1 MTGLRI
7 VPTLE
12 TSMGKIQ
19 ELSPELINQIAAGE
33 VIESAHSV
41 VKELM
46 ENSMDASATQVDV
59 ESKDGGLS
67 LLRITDNGTG
77 IEPEDLEP
85 ALKRHATSKIQ
96 DYKDLESVLSYGF
109 RGEALASIASVS
121 RLTLESGTKEQK
133 TAWKTR
139 SVAGKISEKEE
150 IPGFI
155 GTKILVEELFF
166 NTPVRRKFLKSIR
179 SEDKK
184 IRDRVTTQALA
195 REDVRFRLFQDG
207 KEVFVLPTR
216 ESKKERI
223 IDLFG
228 ENFRDH
234 LLEVSLERGGIQA
247 TGYISDPDFYK
258 SNRTGQFIFI
268 NGRPIE
274 IKYSSVLLKKA
285 YDELLPPNGHPYC
298 FLFFEIDP
306 SRVDVN
312 VHPAKREIRFLDE
325 DGFNGFFLAL
335 IQKELR
341 SSTPVSFLELKKRLL
356 KPAPE
361 THSTTSFYQARS
373 SGKNPLLGRELFSGV
388 SKQEGFELDRMGPGV
403 SLSELTDERVKHS
416 SFVPKKHFGVL
427 FETFILAEAE
437 DGFYIIDQHTAHERI
452 RYEEVLRKL
461 EKRNYGIQP
470 LLTPI
475 RIDVSKQEQE
485 DILNRKKEYEE
496 VGIFLDPL
504 GEDSIVLREIPAYME
519 PGQEKEIVL
528 DFLNRTEGK
537 ETSEPELYDL
547 MAKCVACR
555 SAIKKGD
562 QLSDPIL
569 AEILNRLSYCENPS
583 RCPHGRPTLVKLS
596 RDDLER
602 MFHRK

>member
-1 MTGLRI
+1 
-7 VPTLE
+7 
-12 TSMGKIQ
+12 MGKIQ

-216 ESKKERI
+216 ENKKERI

-547 MAKCVACR
+547 MDKCVACR

>member
-1 MTGLRI
+1 
-7 VPTLE
+7 
-12 TSMGKIQ
+12 MGKIQ

-184 IRDRVTTQALA
+184 IRDRVTTEALA

-216 ESKKERI
+216 ENKKERI

-341 SSTPVSFLELKKRLL
+341 SSTPVSFLELKNRLL

-416 SFVPKKHFGVL
+416 SFVPKNHFGVL

-461 EKRNYGIQP
+461 EKKNYGIQP

>member
-1 MTGLRI
+1 
-7 VPTLE
+7 
-12 TSMGKIQ
+12 MGKIQ

-46 ENSMDASATQVDV
+46 ANSMDASATQVDV

-216 ESKKERI
+216 ENKKERI

>member
-1 MTGLRI
+1 
-7 VPTLE
+7 
-12 TSMGKIQ
+12 MGKIQ

-216 ESKKERI
+216 ENKKERI

-234 LLEVSLERGGIQA
+234 LLEVNLERGGIQA

>member
-1 MTGLRI
+1 
-7 VPTLE
+7 
-12 TSMGKIQ
+12 MGKIQ

-216 ESKKERI
+216 ENKKERI

-234 LLEVSLERGGIQA
+234 LLEVSLEREGIQA

>member
-195 REDVRFRLFQDG
+195 REGVRFRLFQDG

-216 ESKKERI
+216 ENKKERI

>member
-1 MTGLRI
+1 
-7 VPTLE
+7 
-12 TSMGKIQ
+12 MGKIQ

-166 NTPVRRKFLKSIR
+166 NTPVRRRKFLKSSIR

-216 ESKKERI
+216 ENKKERI

>member
-1 MTGLRI
+1 
-7 VPTLE
+7 
-12 TSMGKIQ
+12 MGKIQ

-216 ESKKERI
+216 ENKKERI

-485 DILNRKKEYEE
+485 DILNRKKNMRKLEY
-496 VGIFLDPL
+496 
-504 GEDSIVLREIPAYME
+504 S
-519 PGQEKEIVL
+519 
-528 DFLNRTEGK
+528 
-537 ETSEPELYDL
+537 
-547 MAKCVACR
+547 
-555 SAIKKGD
+555 
-562 QLSDPIL
+562 
-569 AEILNRLSYCENPS
+569 
-583 RCPHGRPTLVKLS
+583 
-596 RDDLER
+596 
-602 MFHRK
+602 

>member
-1 MTGLRI
+1 
-7 VPTLE
+7 
-12 TSMGKIQ
+12 MGKIQ

-195 REDVRFRLFQDG
+195 REGVRFRLFQDG

-216 ESKKERI
+216 ENKKERI

>member
-1 MTGLRI
+1 
-7 VPTLE
+7 
-12 TSMGKIQ
+12 MGKIQ

-216 ESKKERI
+216 ENKKERI

-356 KPAPE
+356 KPASE

>member
-1 MTGLRI
+1 
-7 VPTLE
+7 
-12 TSMGKIQ
+12 MGKIR

-41 VKELM
+41 VKELV
-46 ENSMDASATQVDV
+46 ENSMDAGATQIDI

-67 LLRITDNGTG
+67 LLRITDNGSG
-77 IEPEDLEP
+77 IDPEDLEP
-85 ALKRHATSKIQ
+85 ALRRHATSKIRE
-96 DYKDLESVLSYGF
+96 YGDLESVLSYGF

-121 RLTLESGTKEQK
+121 RLTLESGTKDHK
-133 TAWKTR
+133 TAWRIR
-139 SVAGKISEKEE
+139 SEGGTISDREE
-150 IPGFI
+150 IPGFV

-184 IRDRVTTQALA
+184 IRDRVTTQALV

-207 KEVFVLPTR
+207 KETFVLPAR
-216 ESKKERI
+216 EDKKERI
-223 IDLFG
+223 VDLFG

-234 LLEVSLERGGIQA
+234 LLPVSLERGGISA
-247 TGYISDPDFYK
+247 SGFISDPDFYK
-258 SNRTGQFIFI
+258 SNRTGQFVFV

-274 IKYSSVLLKKA
+274 IKYGSALLKKA

-312 VHPAKREIRFLDE
+312 VHPAKKEVRFLDE
-325 DGFNGFFLAL
+325 EGFNGFFLTL
-335 IQKELR
+335 IQNELR

-356 KPAPE
+356 KPS
-361 THSTTSFYQARS
+361 HDSFTSSSLYQNRS
-373 SGKNPLLGRELFSGV
+373 SSAGQSPLLSRDLFADV
-388 SKQEGFELDRMGPGV
+388 PRQEGFELDRMGPGA
-403 SLSELTDERVKHS
+403 SLTALTDQAVKHS
-416 SFVPKKHFGVL
+416 AFVPKKHFGVL

-461 EKRNYGIQP
+461 EKKNYGIQP
-470 LLTPI
+470 LLTPM

-485 DILNRKKEYEE
+485 DILNRRKEYEE
-496 VGIFLDPL
+496 VGIHLDAL
-504 GEDSIVLREIPAYME
+504 GEDSVVLREIPAYLE
-519 PGQEKEIVL
+519 PGMEKETIL
-528 DFLNRTEGK
+528 DFLNRTEGAK
-537 ETSEPELYDL
+537 ASEPELYDL

>member
-1 MTGLRI
+1 
-7 VPTLE
+7 
-12 TSMGKIQ
+12 MGKIQ

-216 ESKKERI
+216 ENKKERI

-373 SGKNPLLGRELFSGV
+373 SGKNPLLGRELFSGA

>member
-1 MTGLRI
+1 
-7 VPTLE
+7 
-12 TSMGKIQ
+12 MGKIQ

-216 ESKKERI
+216 ENKKERI

-555 SAIKKGD
+555 SAIEKGD

>member
-1 MTGLRI
+1 M
-7 VPTLE
+7 
-12 TSMGKIQ
+12 
-19 ELSPELINQIAAGE
+19 
-33 VIESAHSV
+33 
-41 VKELM
+41 
-46 ENSMDASATQVDV
+46 
-59 ESKDGGLS
+59 
-67 LLRITDNGTG
+67 
-77 IEPEDLEP
+77 
-85 ALKRHATSKIQ
+85 
-96 DYKDLESVLSYGF
+96 
-109 RGEALASIASVS
+109 
-121 RLTLESGTKEQK
+121 
-133 TAWKTR
+133 
-139 SVAGKISEKEE
+139 
-150 IPGFI
+150 
-155 GTKILVEELFF
+155 
-166 NTPVRRKFLKSIR
+166 
-179 SEDKK
+179 
-184 IRDRVTTQALA
+184 
-195 REDVRFRLFQDG
+195 
-207 KEVFVLPTR
+207 
-216 ESKKERI
+216 
-223 IDLFG
+223 
-228 ENFRDH
+228 
-234 LLEVSLERGGIQA
+234 
-247 TGYISDPDFYK
+247 
-258 SNRTGQFIFI
+258 
-268 NGRPIE
+268 
-274 IKYSSVLLKKA
+274 
-285 YDELLPPNGHPYC
+285 
-298 FLFFEIDP
+298 
-306 SRVDVN
+306 
-312 VHPAKREIRFLDE
+312 
-325 DGFNGFFLAL
+325 
-335 IQKELR
+335 
-341 SSTPVSFLELKKRLL
+341 KKRLL

>member
-1 MTGLRI
+1 M

-12 TSMGKIQ
+12 TFMGKIQ

-46 ENSMDASATQVDV
+46 ENSMDACATQVDV

-67 LLRITDNGTG
+67 LLRITDNGIG

-133 TAWKTR
+133 TAWKIG
-139 SVAGKISEKEE
+139 SIAGKISEKEE

-184 IRDRVTTQALA
+184 IRDRVSTQALA

-207 KEVFVLPTR
+207 KEVFVLPAR
-216 ESKKERI
+216 ENKKERI

-356 KPAPE
+356 KPVPE
-361 THSTTSFYQARS
+361 IHSTHSFYQARS
-373 SGKNPLLGRELFSGV
+373 SGKNPLLGRELFSVV

-504 GEDSIVLREIPAYME
+504 GEDSVVLREIPAYME

>member
-1 MTGLRI
+1 
-7 VPTLE
+7 
-12 TSMGKIQ
+12 MGKIQ

-216 ESKKERI
+216 ENKKERI

-285 YDELLPPNGHPYC
+285 YDELLPPSGHPYC

-356 KPAPE
+356 KPASE
-361 THSTTSFYQARS
+361 THSITSFYQARS

>member
-1 MTGLRI
+1 
-7 VPTLE
+7 
-12 TSMGKIQ
+12 MGKIQ

-216 ESKKERI
+216 ENKKERI

-461 EKRNYGIQP
+461 EKRTYGIQP

>member
-1 MTGLRI
+1 
-7 VPTLE
+7 
-12 TSMGKIQ
+12 MGKIQ

-67 LLRITDNGTG
+67 LLRITDNGAG

-216 ESKKERI
+216 ENKKERI

>member
-1 MTGLRI
+1 
-7 VPTLE
+7 
-12 TSMGKIQ
+12 MGKIQ

-356 KPAPE
+356 KPASE

>member
-1 MTGLRI
+1 
-7 VPTLE
+7 
-12 TSMGKIQ
+12 MGKIQ

-216 ESKKERI
+216 ENKKERI

-341 SSTPVSFLELKKRLL
+341 SNTPVSFLELKKRLL

>member
-1 MTGLRI
+1 
-7 VPTLE
+7 
-12 TSMGKIQ
+12 MGKIQ

-216 ESKKERI
+216 ENKKERI

>member
-1 MTGLRI
+1 
-7 VPTLE
+7 
-12 TSMGKIQ
+12 MGKIQ

>member
-1 MTGLRI
+1 
-7 VPTLE
+7 
-12 TSMGKIQ
+12 MGKIQ

-216 ESKKERI
+216 ENKKERI

-234 LLEVSLERGGIQA
+234 LLEVSLERGRIQA

-583 RCPHGRPTLVKLS
+583 RCPHGRPTLVKVS

>member
-1 MTGLRI
+1 
-7 VPTLE
+7 
-12 TSMGKIQ
+12 MGKIQ

-139 SVAGKISEKEE
+139 SIAGKISEKEE

-216 ESKKERI
+216 ENKKERI

-470 LLTPI
+470 LLTSI